1 MNLFELSAKISVD
14 DTNFKKSMEN
24 AQKVSKN
31 VVTAI
36 KNLQS
41 PLDKAKSGFNAIAH
55 PVETA
60 KANIEKLKNATEA
73 IRHPIETLKNKVADA
88 STALETK
95 RNKLSALAAGYD
107 AAKKKVD
114 DLTKEFNKSAKE
126 SGTSSKKTQELAKK
140 LNEAEKEAEEAKKEL
155 DDYSKSVSKAGKE
168 SDSASKGV
176 GNFASKLGKGL
187 ATAGKVAGAALGVAA
202 AGISA
207 LTVAAINSFAEY
219 EQLAGGAQ
227 KIFDQMDYSKIATDA
242 NNAYKELGLSANQ
255 YLAVINDVGATFA
268 ATMGDEAGYEA
279 AKTGLKAI
287 SDYASGTGKNVDELS
302 QKFTLITRSTS
313 SYQSIADQFS
323 GILPATSSAFLEQ
336 AQAAGILSDSYTQL
350 TEVPIDE
357 YQAAVS
363 QMLQQGVK
371 DLGLANN
378 TMNEAFSTLSG
389 SLSMAKGAWSNL
401 VTGIADENANLDV
414 LLTNFVE
421 SVGAVAENLIPKIEV
436 ALGSIAS
443 LIEKLA
449 PVIVE
454 ALPSLV
460 SSVVPSLISAA
471 TGMVNSVI
479 SVLPNLINTVVS
491 AIIDNAPVLI
501 DSAIVLV
508 GELTNGILSQLP
520 KIIQLGLDL
529 TISIAKGI
537 AESLPSIVAAMRD
550 VIIQLA
556 EVLTDPDTLGQMIE
570 AAIAIM
576 ESLGESFL
584 NPDSNNKMIEAAIG
598 IVRNLSTF
606 LMDNLEPLLTAA
618 INLIM
623 SLVDYLLNPDNI
635 QKLVSAA
642 IEIVVTIAGALVGA
656 AGELLAAIGELVIQ
670 MIDKFKETD
679 WSEIGSNLVEGFKQG
694 IANAWDNLKEWFTG
708 LFDDLISIAKEI
720 LGIESPSKVFKR
732 LGKWT
737 AEGFGIGWDDEF
749 ANVAK
754 DIEDSLNFGGY
765 DYEVVYDGNGIS
777 DPMISGLAGGGV
789 TIVQNIYSEAK
800 TAADLMQE
808 ALYQQERAVY
818 LGV

>member
-1 MNLFELSAKISVD
+1 MNLFELYAKISVD
-14 DTNFKKSMEN
+14 DTGFKKSMEN

-31 VVTAI
+31 VATAI

-73 IRHPIETLKNKVADA
+73 IRHPIETFKNKVADA

-95 RNKLSALAAGYD
+95 RNKLSTLAAGYD
-107 AAKKKVD
+107 SAKKKVAD
-114 DLTKEFNKSAKE
+114 ITKEFNKSAKE
-126 SGTSSKKTQELAKK
+126 SGTSSQKTQELAKK

-155 DDYSKSVSKAGKE
+155 DDYSKSVSKAGKN
-168 SDSASKGV
+168 SDAASKGV

-202 AGISA
+202 AGVTA
-207 LTVAAINSFAEY
+207 LTTQAVNSFAEY

-227 KIFDQMDYSKIATDA
+227 KIFNDMDYSKIATDA

-323 GILPATSSAFLEQ
+323 GILPATSAGFLEQ

-363 QMLQQGVK
+363 KMLEQGVAQ
-371 DLGLANN
+371 LGLANN

-389 SLSMAKGAWSNL
+389 SLSMAKSAWSNL
-401 VTGIADENANLDV
+401 VTGLADDSADLDM
-414 LLTNFVE
+414 LIGNFVE
-421 SVGAVAENLIPKIEV
+421 SVGAVATQLIPKIGT
-436 ALGSIAS
+436 ALNGAS
-443 LIEKLA
+443 KLVRDLI
-449 PVIVE
+449 PVIVREIPVLIEENLPILAE
-454 ALPSLV
+454 AAISIIKSLV
-460 SSVVPSLISAA
+460 DGISENQEMLMKTAFDTIKYLATSLITMLPDILQVGIDLIFSLIDGIAQMVGDPNFVQTIVDVVLKMVDILTNPDTITKLLNAA
-471 TGMVNSVI
+471 V
-479 SVLPNLINTVVS
+479 VLIVALAKGLIIAVPQLVEKIPE
-491 AIIDNAPVLI
+491 IIDN
-501 DSAIVLV
+501 LV
-508 GELTNGILSQLP
+508 TAFG
-520 KIIQLGLDL
+520 D
-529 TISIAKGI
+529 
-537 AESLPSIVAAMRD
+537 
-550 VIIQLA
+550 
-556 EVLTDPDTLGQMIE
+556 
-570 AAIAIM
+570 
-576 ESLGESFL
+576 F
-584 NPDSNNKMIEAAIG
+584 
-598 IVRNLSTF
+598 
-606 LMDNLEPLLTAA
+606 LEP
-618 INLIM
+618 
-623 SLVDYLLNPDNI
+623 V
-635 QKLVSAA
+635 
-642 IEIVVTIAGALVGA
+642 IEIGKNI
-656 AGELLAAIGELVIQ
+656 I
-670 MIDKFKETD
+670 
-679 WSEIGSNLVEGFKQG
+679 EGIKQG
-694 IANAWDNLKEWFTG
+694 ISNAWDNLVAWFKG
-708 LFDDLISIAKEI
+708 LFGDLIGIAKKI
-720 LGIESPSKVFKR
+720 LGIASPSKVFKK

-749 ANVAK
+749 ANVTK

-765 DYEVVYDGNGIS
+765 DYEVVYDGNGIVGS
-777 DPMISGLAGGGV
+777 PANGFAGGGV
-789 TIVQNIYSEAK
+789 TVIQNIYSEAK